1 VIRIEGLEFAYARG
15 GFRLRVPELRIDAG
29 SKVAVIG
36 ASGSGKTTLLNLL
49 SGIALPDAGRIEVD
63 GFCPAEASEDARRA
77 FRIAHIGF
85 VFQDFELV
93 EYLPVL
99 DNILH
104 PYRLNRAMR
113 LDAAARERARALAAE
128 TGIADKLGRYPG
140 ELSQGERQRAAIC
153 RALLTQP
160 KLILADE
167 PTGNLD
173 PASKGAVMRL
183 LFAQAEALGATLITV
198 THDHALL
205 EGFDRVIDFAA
216 FAEATVHA

>member
-1 VIRIEGLEFAYARG
+1 
-15 GFRLRVPELRIDAG
+15 
-29 SKVAVIG
+29 
-36 ASGSGKTTLLNLL
+36 
-49 SGIALPDAGRIEVD
+49 
-63 GFCPAEASEDARRA
+63 
-77 FRIAHIGF
+77 
-85 VFQDFELV
+85 
-93 EYLPVL
+93 VL